1 MWSEIWY
8 NTCDLKADKREIRS
22 MKRTGFIVFFVLAYA
37 MAAQGAKVS
46 LNAAK
51 VAAANWAYLQGRAS
65 SGGNKGFCA
74 SYGTS
79 VTNIFEMEV
88 GTNGLYYVANL
99 AQGGTV
105 ILSGDTEL
113 EPVIGFSSG
122 VVTNVSA
129 GGCNVLK
136 VLLER
141 DMALRLHQKDLA
153 ENLAEHSSVLRAQ
166 GVSDLAEH
174 SSAISAQGVSDVAE
188 HSSAISAK
196 GVTVVNKSAAAKW
209 AALGVTVEAG
219 SAADSGTGQARAQA
233 RVTADGEDEVS
244 NSVEVVRDVRVEPIL
259 STKWDQGDDVYNYY
273 VWRRLDPKG
282 EYDDFN
288 RWKCGCGATA
298 LAQVMKSF
306 EWPQEETMAQYSQR
320 EYTCTVVTN
329 GVTSEVALTLVPGR
343 YEWEN
348 MPDEA
353 DANSSDSVKTAIG
366 KLTYN
371 AAVAMRSM
379 FCPDGWATSSTA
391 VGECRALTESF
402 GYAQARLYV
411 CGDDGELAAGAG
423 LHDAALRER
432 ILYTNL
438 DAGRPVLLSIYT
450 EKGDGHAVVADGYG
464 FEGVMTE
471 EGYENVAYVH
481 LNLGWSGK
489 CDLWYNIPE
498 VDVGSYDF
506 VYLEGATFN
515 IAPKEKDAG
524 EIVSGRVRDG
534 NDSVVG
540 GATVNVEA
548 YTEDWEL
555 VGKATTGNG
564 NEIYALTVPEGGTY
578 RLYMNQANG
587 SIVAE
592 QEIVVTNTVQSKEV
606 GYISDSER
614 VGNLWLGASYV
625 KMQDATVQVGDGK
638 KFRDL
643 SSALGYANAKGLGE
657 VVLTGAAE
665 LTRSVTLTGDVKI
678 YVADGV
684 DAAKCVVTRTE
695 GATIKVANGAVLTVS
710 DLVVASDATGDAV
723 IEVEEGGTL
732 DVQGG
737 MIGLGRVVVDEGARF
752 ETTWT
757 GTEWDFVE
765 GGIVLSAGT
774 NNVDGAVVPNWV
786 LVGNGLSAEE
796 ATEKVTSKIMNYAAP
811 RLGGEVQED
820 GTVVWRKDIDVISSA
835 MAYMV
840 FEGAVETNYYATVDE
855 LIGDVTNNA
864 TIYLKKDCAADFYT
878 LPMVI
883 TNEVTICSDMEDGVV
898 KKICPGADACIT
910 VKEGGVLTIANVT
923 FTGYRGPRL
932 FSVEGGE
939 MILEKGATLENLAS
953 AKAIDRYGVTVVN
966 GGTLTMK
973 SGAMIR
979 ECSARESSS
988 QGCYGGGVAVLS
1000 GVLNLMG
1007 GTIRG
1012 CMAYKTAYGNDVYR
1026 TSAAE
1031 IKVSGKV
1038 RVDDMY
1044 VDGLVNKPIRVVG
1057 ELTGSG
1063 IGISASKALSCKA
1076 GKVFAVVDATL
1087 TEKQLTKAAGK
1098 FYCRTVSS
1106 LYAVVDGTN
1115 LVWAAM
1121 EEDNSVKPEYAVAE
1135 VVYADGTGLYYR
1147 SLNEALTNLTGAA
1160 TVIVLRDTEFSEQ
1173 IKVPYDVVL
1182 TSTNEDAI
1190 VSVKRTDVEA
1200 RIEVSKDVSL
1210 VVTNLAFHGGGV
1222 VLVNGKPDMSGD
1234 SGLLATEP
1242 LFLVS
1247 GGALTLEND
1256 AIITNAFGAKAG
1268 QRSAGAVTVTTGGEL
1283 TMESGALI
1291 RNCCN
1296 AYKGQKALDDSEGAG
1311 VYVENGVAYLRGGT
1325 IESNWAW
1332 RASGVGISSSNAVAY
1347 VSGDFTVVDNSNT
1360 VSPIYSIRTYR
1371 NMGDPTVYTNK
1382 YVYKYEYILGDG
1394 VTTNCNMGLF
1404 GSAQLYLDAELTGT
1418 VGITPYDVAQSN
1430 VFGKVKNWKAW
1441 KFTTLTNSAAHFK
1454 NDLTTSPGIVL
1465 TNATDKADTEALLVW
1480 AAALSSTNLTD
1491 AITITNAAGVAVTY
1505 YPAAI
1510 PEEALDLIVEGDD
1523 DGGDEPTPTPTP
1535 TPQPEPEPDPEPS
1548 TVEVVCQDF
1557 KFTAIKEAENGG
1569 WTLSLNPGT
1578 EYCTYKLYSF
1588 TDLAD
1593 LSNIDNLTPVTTV
1606 TLSAADIDADGT
1618 FTFSGVYDGTVR
1630 YWVVR
1635 GENGTRPADSTT
1647 GD

>member
-1 MWSEIWY
+1 
-8 NTCDLKADKREIRS
+8 
-22 MKRTGFIVFFVLAYA
+22 MKRTGFISFFVLVFAI
-37 MAAQGAKVS
+37 AAQGAKVNM
-46 LNAAK
+46 NAAK
-51 VAAANWAYLQGRAS
+51 TAAANWAYLQGRAS

-74 SYGTS
+74 SYGSS

-99 AQGGTV
+99 SQGGTV

-122 VVTNVSA
+122 VMTNVSA

-153 ENLAEHSSVLRAQ
+153 E
-166 GVSDLAEH
+166 
-174 SSAISAQGVSDVAE
+174 

-196 GVTVVNKSAAAKW
+196 GVSSGTGMVAASGAGSGAGVTVVNKSAAAKW

-219 SAADSGTGQARAQA
+219 SAANSGTGSVAAGEAGVFVKARALGE
-233 RVTADGEDEVS
+233 VTADGANEVP
-244 NSVEVVRDVRVEPIL
+244 NSVEVVSDVRAEPIM
-259 STKWDQGDDVYNYY
+259 STKWDQGNDVYNYY
-273 VWRRLDPKG
+273 VRRRLDPDE
-282 EYDDFN
+282 EYSCN
-288 RWKCGCGATA
+288 QWACGCGATA

-306 EWPQEETMAQYSQR
+306 EWPKEQTMAQYSQT

-329 GVTSEVALTLVPGR
+329 GVTSEVALTLVPGE

-379 FCPDGWATSSTA
+379 FCPDDWATSSTA

-432 ILYTNL
+432 VLYTNL
-438 DAGRPVLLSIYT
+438 DAGRPVVLSIYT
-450 EKGDGHAVVADGYG
+450 EKGAGHAVVADGYG

-515 IAPKEKDAG
+515 IAPKEEDAG

-564 NEIYALTVPEGGTY
+564 NEIYALTVPSGGTY
-578 RLYMNQANG
+578 RLYMSQANG

-592 QEIVVTNTVQSKEV
+592 QEIVVTNTVQDKTV
-606 GYISDSER
+606 GYISESAD
-614 VGNLWLGASYV
+614 VGNLWLGKSYV
-625 KMQDATVQVGDGK
+625 KMQDATVQVEDGK

-643 SSALGYANAKGLGE
+643 SSALGYANRAGLGE
-657 VVLTGAAE
+657 VVISGAAE
-665 LTRSVTLTGDVKI
+665 LTRSVTLTGDMKI
-678 YVADGV
+678 YVADDV

-710 DLVVASDATGDAV
+710 DLVVASDATGEAV
-723 IEVEEGGTL
+723 IEVEDGGTL

-737 MIGLGRVVVDEGARF
+737 KIGLGRVTVDEGGTF
-752 ETTWT
+752 VTTWT
-757 GTEWDFVE
+757 GTEWEYME
-765 GGIVLSAGT
+765 GGIVLD
-774 NNVDGAVVPNWV
+774 VDGAADGVAASCWT

-796 ATEKVTSKIMNYAAP
+796 ATEKVTAQIMNYTNR

-820 GTVVWRKDIDVISSA
+820 GTVVWRTDIAAIANA
-835 MAYMV
+835 MVYMV
-840 FEGAVETNYYATVDE
+840 FEGATETNYYATVDE

-864 TIYLKKDCAADFYT
+864 TIYFKKDCAADFYT
-878 LPMVI
+878 LPLVI
-883 TNEVTICSDMEDGVV
+883 TNEVTICSDEEDGSV
-898 KKICPGADACIT
+898 KKVCPGADACIT
-910 VKEGGVLTIANVT
+910 IKEGGVLTIRDVT
-923 FTGYRGPRL
+923 FTGYKGPRL

-939 MILEKGATLENLAS
+939 MILEAGATLENLVC
-953 AKAIDRYGVTVVN
+953 AKAIDRYGVTKVT
-966 GGTLTMK
+966 GGSLTMK

-979 ECSARESSS
+979 SCSARASSS
-988 QGCYGGGVAVLS
+988 LGCYGGGVAVVDD
-1000 GVLNLMG
+1000 GTLNLMG

-1012 CMAYKTAYGNDVYR
+1012 CSAYDSKSTYGNDVYR
-1026 TSAAE
+1026 TSAAK
-1031 IKVSGKV
+1031 ILVSGKV

-1044 VDGLVNKPIRVVG
+1044 VDGIVNNPIRVVG

-1063 IGISASKALSCKA
+1063 IGISASKNLSCKA
-1076 GKVFAVVDATL
+1076 GKVFAVVDAAL
-1087 TEKQLTKAAGK
+1087 TEGQLTKAAGK

-1106 LYAVVDGTN
+1106 LYAVVAEADGVTN
-1115 LVWAAM
+1115 FVWAAM

-1135 VVYADGTGLYYR
+1135 VVYEDGTELYYR
-1147 SLNEALTNLTGAA
+1147 SVDEALTNLHANA
-1160 TVIVLRDTEFSEQ
+1160 TVIVLKDAEFSMAHK
-1173 IKVPYDVVL
+1173 IGYDVVM
-1182 TSTNEDAI
+1182 TSTNED
-1190 VSVKRTDVEA
+1190 SVVVLKRMDAEA
-1200 RIEVSKDVSL
+1200 QICVMTNASL
-1210 VVTNLAFHGGGV
+1210 TVTNLTLHGGGTI
-1222 VLVNGKPDMSGD
+1222 LVNDYPDTNEKTSLLGTVPFLFVDGGELNLQAGTTISNVIGAVTGK
-1234 SGLLATEP
+1234 
-1242 LFLVS
+1242 
-1247 GGALTLEND
+1247 
-1256 AIITNAFGAKAG
+1256 
-1268 QRSAGAVTVTTGGEL
+1268 RSAGAVTIASDGVL
-1283 TMESGALI
+1283 TMESGVKI
-1291 RNCCN
+1291 CNCCN
-1296 AYKGQKALDDSEGAG
+1296 AYKGQKAVSGLDDSEGAG
-1311 VYVENGVAYLRGGT
+1311 VYVENGTAYLRGGT
-1325 IESNWAW
+1325 IVQNWAW
-1332 RASGVGISSSNAVAY
+1332 KASGIGVSSSNAVAY
-1347 VSGDFTVVDNSNT
+1347 VSGDFTVKENSNQAD
-1360 VSPIYSIRTYR
+1360 PFYSVRTY
-1371 NMGDPTVYTNK
+1371 MIVDDDTLYTNL
-1382 YVYKYEYILGDG
+1382 YLRSYYYALGEK
-1394 VTTNCNMGLF
+1394 VTTNYCNMGMF
-1404 GSAQLYLDAELTGT
+1404 GQAQLYLADELTGV
-1418 VGITPYDVAQSN
+1418 VGITTYEPAQSN
-1430 VFGKVKNWKAW
+1430 VFGQVENWAEW
-1441 KFTTLTNSAAHFK
+1441 DFETLTNSAAHFK
-1454 NDLTTSPGIVL
+1454 NDITYAPGVVMTNVNETT
-1465 TNATDKADTEALLVW
+1465 ALLVW
-1480 AAALSSTNLTD
+1480 STALVNTNLSD
-1491 AITITNAAGVAVTY
+1491 SVTITNDVGEVVTY
-1505 YPAAI
+1505 YPLAI
-1510 PEEALDLIVEGDD
+1510 PEEAYNLPV
-1523 DGGDEPTPTPTP
+1523 PTPE
-1535 TPQPEPEPDPEPS
+1535 PQPEPDPEPDPEPG
-1548 TVEVVCQDF
+1548 TVEVVCQAF
-1557 KFTAIKEAENGG
+1557 KFTAIEEAEGGG

-1593 LSNIDNLTPVTTV
+1593 LSNLDNLTPVTTV
-1606 TLSAADIDADGT
+1606 TLTADDIDADGT
-1618 FTFSGVYDGTVR
+1618 FTFAGVYDGTVR
-1630 YWVVR
+1630 YWMVR
-1635 GENGTRPADSTT
+1635 GENGTKPAETT